1 MEVYEKIN
9 LYLKTKEL
17 SKKEFSKRLLSMNVK
32 LKNTGEI
39 PSENTIYA
47 YLNGRIGIKIELI
60 PYIAEVLEIPEQLLF
75 DDSSRTRKIYLKHIL
90 QNASSEEKEFIKSK
104 VCSEQASKIY
114 IPKDRFHT
122 IQDLLVYA
130 PEIFLE
136 NLESTLKN
144 YKDLTLKFTKFSPP
158 AFSKTIF

>member
-1 MEVYEKIN
+1 MEVYEIIN
-9 LYLKTKEL
+9 LRLQENKM
-17 SKKEFSKRLLSMNVK
+17 SKKEFAIK
-32 LKNTGEI
+32 LRNLEPKLNSTFEI
-39 PSENTIYA
+39 PSEKSIYA

-75 DDSSRTRKIYLKHIL
+75 DDSSRARKTYLKHIL
-90 QNASSEEKEFIKSK
+90 QNVSSEEKEFIKSK
-104 VCSEQASKIY
+104 VCSEQTSKIY
-114 IPKDRFHT
+114 IPKDRFHA

-144 YKDLTLKFTKFSPP
+144 YKDLTIKFTK
-158 AFSKTIF
+158 